1 MTAVPVAVI
10 ASIAS
15 RTRSVRSWPGV
26 ARWLRTNSAEAA
38 TAMAAL
44 IMPEPGPLSDA
55 VKATTQTNSGAGSGT
70 AKK

>member
-1 MTAVPVAVI
+1 MTAVPIAVI

-26 ARWLRTNSAEAA
+26 ARWLRKNSAEAA

-44 IMPEPGPLSDA
+44 IMPEARPLSDA
-55 VKATTQTNSGAGSGT
+55 AKATMQTDSGAGSGM